1 MFSRIDF
8 AVSEERRKDLE
19 RRVENARLVNE
30 VRAAHKANRIIF
42 YRIMLAKI
50 GSWLSEWGEYL
61 QTHFGKPEESSRV
74 SIRAKTV
81 EG

>member
-1 MFSRIDF
+1 MINRIDF

-19 RRVENARLVNE
+19 RHVENARLINE
-30 VRAAHKANRIIF
+30 IRAAHQANHVTF

-50 GSWLSEWGEYL
+50 GSWLTEWGKYL
-61 QTHFGKPEESSRV
+61 EAHYGESEASSRV

>member
-1 MFSRIDF
+1 MLNRNDF

-19 RRVENARLVNE
+19 RYVENARLINE
-30 VRAAHKANRIIF
+30 IRAVHKATHVIF

-50 GSWLSEWGEYL
+50 GSWLTEWGEYL
-61 QTHFGKPEESSRV
+61 EAHYGEPEKSSRV